1 MLVTKNLQR
10 IVCTK
15 VMIALQTILYGTRLT
30 SRYFIEKILKLH
42 AEDVSFVNVD

>member
-10 IVCTK
+10 IIYTK
-15 VMIALQTILYGTRLT
+15 VMIALQTVLYGRRLT

-42 AEDVSFVNVD
+42 PEVVSFVNVD